1 MSFEIYTCTQGKLIV
16 LEVIGCY
23 GWLVK
28 KKYSEKI
35 SKKEWVQLMQM
46 AKNQNTLN

>member
-1 MSFEIYTCTQGKLIV
+1 MVDK
-16 LEVIGCY
+16 
-23 GWLVK
+23 VK
-28 KKYSEKI
+28 KKYPEKI